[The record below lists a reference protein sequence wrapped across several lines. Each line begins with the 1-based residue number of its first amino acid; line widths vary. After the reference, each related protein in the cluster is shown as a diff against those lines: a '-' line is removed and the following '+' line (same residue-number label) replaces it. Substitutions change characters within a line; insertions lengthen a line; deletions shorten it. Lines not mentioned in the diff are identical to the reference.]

1 MKIIKLAHDI
11 KKLDTEDIIL
21 LLSMLSNVKEVE
33 QVVKFIHNMNKNF
46 EEYESTRVD
55 REEIKL

>member
-11 KKLDTEDIIL
+11 KKLDTEDTII

-55 REEIKL
+55 SKEIKL